1 MHLYLLRI
9 AESPSISFFGAFT
22 YMYIPY
28 HLSESIAEAHGDL
41 SLAYTLLPLL
51 FLSYEELFMRA
62 NPRNIIISGIFT
74 TFVILTHPQSFII
87 LIAPFLAIYL
97 LIKIVLEK
105 PILKFVLKKSISLST
120 PVLSG
125 LLLTMFWWL
134 PYYSSIN
141 EFYNT
146 SYNIEASLYY
156 TANPLQALTLQAIS
170 TNIPNWGHFFGNTWE
185 YMFSLTIPL
194 MLAFSMYFI
203 IRTHNKIGISMFV
216 SYTVSLLF
224 SLGLISPIPL
234 YQYAFEYLPF
244 FNSIRTPARFLFFT
258 SFAAVVIICIGLKI
272 AFNKFKFSKKK
283 KFVIVV
289 GLLLFIM
296 VNSYTEVGLSFRTF
310 PLPIPLLGSY
320 FFLNNQPYGR
330 IFTIPLNTWSQEP
343 QQGTV
348 INPMLWVFMY
358 DKEILGVG
366 APNLLTRPVGE
377 YINFLLYQLTQHR
390 SINLGALCD
399 VYGIEYIW
407 VDKYNPLSSN
417 YMYIDD
423 AMEKIFEN
431 DRYVIYR
438 NTDSLPKVFLLY
450 QYDQILSNFNV
461 SWSYKGE
468 NQSPVIIKPVANG
481 IIVTYYFSSLLNDKI
496 IINHTLSAL
505 NYTIFDEFAFDYRIF
520 FTSGNILDDLIFGV
534 SLFESD
540 GSQYIINGITLDES
554 GRMSI
559 PLFLFQ
565 PNSFDENNQLDIDQ
579 ICEIQ
584 IECSELTKTYQNKVF
599 TIGYTA
605 FRLVKNNFREIPFLK
620 INNNH
625 YIFWL
630 NVPDD
635 ETMPSR
641 KYIVLNYA
649 QLSDWKLIIAQ
660 FGGLEVSIAS
670 EKILH
675 LLNGFDITNIPN
687 LYLNLLIN

>member
-1 MHLYLLRI
+1 MVVPLLLLLAIFFTLTFQWLLSPYPSRGSDFYGAGTLLLYLPFTGFFLPSFIPYWGLGTNFISFPKTILGLIISFLHLFIYSQIELWKVYFWLVFLLSGVFMHLYLLRI

-366 APNLLTRPVGE
+366 APNLNTRPVGE
-377 YINFLLYQLTQHR
+377 NINF
-390 SINLGALCD
+390 
-399 VYGIEYIW
+399 
-407 VDKYNPLSSN
+407 
-417 YMYIDD
+417 
-423 AMEKIFEN
+423 
-431 DRYVIYR
+431 
-438 NTDSLPKVFLLY
+438 
-450 QYDQILSNFNV
+450 
-461 SWSYKGE
+461 
-468 NQSPVIIKPVANG
+468 
-481 IIVTYYFSSLLNDKI
+481 
-496 IINHTLSAL
+496 
-505 NYTIFDEFAFDYRIF
+505 
-520 FTSGNILDDLIFGV
+520 
-534 SLFESD
+534 
-540 GSQYIINGITLDES
+540 
-554 GRMSI
+554 
-559 PLFLFQ
+559 
-565 PNSFDENNQLDIDQ
+565 
-579 ICEIQ
+579 
-584 IECSELTKTYQNKVF
+584 
-599 TIGYTA
+599 
-605 FRLVKNNFREIPFLK
+605 
-620 INNNH
+620 
-625 YIFWL
+625 
-630 NVPDD
+630 
-635 ETMPSR
+635 
-641 KYIVLNYA
+641 
-649 QLSDWKLIIAQ
+649 
-660 FGGLEVSIAS
+660 
-670 EKILH
+670 
-675 LLNGFDITNIPN
+675 
-687 LYLNLLIN
+687 